1 MNFIEKLK
9 DRNCLVIGAG
19 ITGMA
24 VRKALVSFGAKVDIF
39 DEKKSSQS
47 GVSNTIPDEIDL
59 AVVSPGWRLDHQI
72 IKDLRKS
79 GVRIISEIDFA
90 WEVKNVLAPNQ
101 KWIALTGTN
110 GKTTTIKMVE
120 SIFNSANIKG
130 KACGN
135 VGETVIEAVLRQEP
149 FDYLALEL
157 SSFQIEWSNTA
168 KFEAIALLN
177 ISEDH
182 IDWHGTYEKY
192 IEAKLKLITQSKVV
206 IANKSDS
213 VLATKLKNKEV
224 IWFSL
229 STPSKGELGLVEDLL
244 VDRAFTDSMDH
255 ANEIA
260 ELGDVKP
267 SVPHNVSNALAAAA
281 LALAIGIDNKDIK
294 TGLSNFTPDHHRMEL
309 VLEVNNVKWIDD
321 SKATNPHAAIASL
334 LSNFNI
340 IWIAGGLAKGANMDE
355 LVQKCSNRMK
365 SVLLIG
371 EDKELIANTFVKLS
385 KSVSIKKFEKSTDS
399 KQLMLEVVSY
409 AKRIAVPG
417 DTVLLAPACASMD
430 QFASY
435 VERGELFAAAVRELA
450 T

>member
-24 VRKALVSFGAKVDIF
+24 VRKALVGFGAKVDIF

-47 GVSNTIPDEIDL
+47 GVRNTIPDEIDL

-79 GVRIISEIDFA
+79 GVQIISEIDFA

-120 SIFNSANIKG
+120 TIFNSANIKG

>member
-24 VRKALVSFGAKVDIF
+24 VRKALVGFGAKVDIF

-192 IEAKLKLITQSKVV
+192 IEAKLKLSTQSKVV

-229 STPSKGELGLVEDLL
+229 STPSKGELGLVEGLL

>member
-24 VRKALVSFGAKVDIF
+24 VRKALVGFGAKVDIF